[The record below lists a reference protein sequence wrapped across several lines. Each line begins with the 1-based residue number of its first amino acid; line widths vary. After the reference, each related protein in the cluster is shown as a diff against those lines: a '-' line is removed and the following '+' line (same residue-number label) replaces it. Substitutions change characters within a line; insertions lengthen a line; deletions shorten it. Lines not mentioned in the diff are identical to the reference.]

1 MTFRR
6 RQGQSPAASRMVN
19 AFLNNARWLALFTCA
34 LFLPVFV
41 GPIQI
46 AVLVL
51 LALLVV
57 ERLREGRPLPRRQL
71 DAAVALYVVAIAV
84 SLLGDGRLP
93 KDRLALAVWPLAA
106 WACVAQINWARF
118 GPRTLPRLVAIHL
131 TVAAIIGVLAL
142 LQHWYGSAFRPW
154 GPGFPALIQPA
165 PGAPERFTA
174 NGLMGDRVDLAITLL
189 LPILAGTAVAVSPGI
204 ARHRALALGAAV
216 LSAAGVV
223 VTYVRA
229 AWIAGA
235 VALTLTVLIAR
246 GRRMAL
252 AVVVVLV
259 GAAFALGV
267 ASPGIRGRAL
277 SAVSVA
283 ENVDRTSMWERT
295 RALVAEYP
303 LQGVGYGRY
312 EAATRELF
320 GPPPRGQPEHRG
332 PHNIYL
338 QATAEI
344 GLLGAGALLIL
355 FAAALAAGFRAAS
368 GAHAGSQR
376 RIIGAVAVGTVTAVA
391 ISGLFHDVLDIGQ
404 IAFELWIV
412 VGLAESQISDG
423 PERLSERQEDD
434 ARVDGQ

>member
-1 MTFRR
+1 MA
-6 RQGQSPAASRMVN
+6 RQSTAAATPWYRDLTPYHW
-19 AFLNNARWLALFTCA
+19 F
-34 LFLPVFV
+34 VFV
-41 GPIQI
+41 V
-46 AVLVL
+46 AS
-51 LALLVV
+51 LAWLFDCLDQ
-57 ERLREGRPLPRRQL
+57 QL
-71 DAAVALYVVAIAV
+71 FILARNKAME
-84 SLLGDGRLP
+84 SLLPASMDAKLYGGYATSIFVAGWALGGLIFGSLGD
-93 KDRLALAVWPLAA
+93 
-106 WACVAQINWARF
+106 RF
-118 GPRTLPRLVAIHL
+118 G
-131 TVAAIIGVLAL
+131 
-142 LQHWYGSAFRPW
+142 
-154 GPGFPALIQPA
+154 
-165 PGAPERFTA
+165 
-174 NGLMGDRVDLAITLL
+174 
-189 LPILAGTAVAVSPGI
+189 
-204 ARHRALALGAAV
+204 RAKM
-216 LSAAGVV
+216 
-223 VTYVRA
+223 
-229 AWIAGA
+229 
-235 VALTLTVLIAR
+235 LTLTVLIAR